1 MGIIKTGDG
10 LLAIMKKKPASVYT
24 VFNIENIEKSL
35 NTISEKEEKARKESQ
50 EVAKKNLDFFIH
62 LPTKEVFENFTGDER
77 WLLFLLCRQA
87 SKGIIYTGHKGADI
101 LEKASFYID
110 DNLDVK
116 DSFFTYTIE
125 TILKTYDNI
134 NQNSKT
140 YEKNKMDCR
149 SEK

>member
-1 MGIIKTGDG
+1 
-10 LLAIMKKKPASVYT
+10 MK
-24 VFNIENIEKSL
+24 
-35 NTISEKEEKARKESQ
+35 
-50 EVAKKNLDFFIH
+50 
-62 LPTKEVFENFTGDER
+62 NFTGDER

-87 SKGIIYTGHKGADI
+87 SKGANV
-101 LEKASFYID
+101 LEKASYYID

-125 TILKTYDNI
+125 TILETCDNI

-149 SEK
+149 NEE